1 MNKRAQLLSL
11 ATFTALSLLSTAP
24 RADNDPYIVADAGYN
39 RTEDRIAP
47 LSCAEATKA
56 AWFYRQ
62 LQLTDGDTSPDFP
75 KPAEC
80 QPEMVAQ
87 GDDAK

>member
-1 MNKRAQLLSL
+1 MNKRTQLLSL
-11 ATFTALSLLSTAP
+11 ATFTALAFGSTAP
-24 RADNDPYIVADAGYN
+24 RADDENTTVADNGYN
-39 RTEDRIAP
+39 QSAVSTP

-62 LQLTDGDTSPDFP
+62 LELTDGDSSPEVAIP
-75 KPAEC
+75 VEC
-80 QPEMVAQ
+80 QNKILAL